1 MTNLSSFF
9 KTNEVEPIDVEG
21 SNDRIKK
28 REWSKQKGKKE
39 AEQSN
44 RSVEYWKKSANNNFN
59 SGLY

>member
-44 RSVEYWKKSANNNFN
+44 RSVEY
-59 SGLY
+59 